1 MDAECTVAKGS
12 KGGRIAA
19 LGKGRATGIDDQR
32 AVGGLRKTLKMGMTV
47 DDGIVTPMGKCPGMI
62 VMTVRQEVTMP
73 AIGKDGIGGHNVE
86 MEQHLVDLGIAVSTN
101 GNDFT
106 GMGIEEFHHPRS
118 IHAFRYT
125 VTGTVIEDVAQKK
138 QLVIVAGIVKTEY
151 FFQWAWGSVKVGSYK
166 IAHIK
171 KTFGMGCIWI
181 RGIPMTMGMPPKRER
196 QRLWLSQLEVI
207 RHGNAGAGRASVHG
221 TRFPL
226 RHFAHRLHHSS
237 IKNGMQFAR

>member
-106 GMGIEEFHHPRS
+106 GIGIEEFHHPRG
-118 IHAFRYT
+118 IHAFRHT

-171 KTFGMGCIWI
+171 K
-181 RGIPMTMGMPPKRER
+181 
-196 QRLWLSQLEVI
+196 RLVW
-207 RHGNAGAGRASVHG
+207 GAYGLGAY
-221 TRFPL
+221 L
-226 RHFAHRLHHSS
+226 
-237 IKNGMQFAR
+237 

>member
-1 MDAECTVAKGS
+1 MVDAECTVAKGS

-73 AIGKDGIGGHNVE
+73 VIGKDGIGGHDVE

-106 GMGIEEFHHPRS
+106 GMSIEEFHHPRG
-118 IHAFRYT
+118 IHAFRHT

-171 KTFGMGCIWI
+171 KTFGMGGIWF
-181 RGIPMTMGMPPKRER
+181 RGHTYDY
-196 QRLWLSQLEVI
+196 
-207 RHGNAGAGRASVHG
+207 GNAAKAKKAKVVAIAVGSD
-221 TRFPL
+221 
-226 RHFAHRLHHSS
+226 
-237 IKNGMQFAR
+237 KAR

>member
-62 VMTVRQEVTMP
+62 VMAVRQEVTMP
-73 AIGKDGIGGHNVE
+73 AIGKDGIGGHDVE

-106 GMGIEEFHHPRS
+106 GMGIEEFHHPWG
-118 IHAFRYT
+118 IHAFRHT

-171 KTFGMGCIWI
+171 KTFGMGCIWF
-181 RGIPMTMGMPPKRER
+181 RGHTYDY
-196 QRLWLSQLEVI
+196 
-207 RHGNAGAGRASVHG
+207 GNSAKAKKAKVVAIAVGSD
-221 TRFPL
+221 
-226 RHFAHRLHHSS
+226 
-237 IKNGMQFAR
+237 KAR

>member
-1 MDAECTVAKGS
+1 MMDAECTVAKGS

-62 VMTVRQEVTMP
+62 VMAVRQEVTMP
-73 AIGKDGIGGHNVE
+73 AIGKDGIGGHDVE

-106 GMGIEEFHHPRS
+106 GMGIEEFHHPWG
-118 IHAFRYT
+118 IHAFRHT
-125 VTGTVIEDVAQKK
+125 VTGTIIEDVAQKK

-171 KTFGMGCIWI
+171 KTFGMGGIWF
-181 RGIPMTMGMPPKRER
+181 RGHTYDY
-196 QRLWLSQLEVI
+196 
-207 RHGNAGAGRASVHG
+207 GNAAKAKKAKVVAIAVGSD
-221 TRFPL
+221 
-226 RHFAHRLHHSS
+226 
-237 IKNGMQFAR
+237 KAR

>member
-106 GMGIEEFHHPRS
+106 GMGIEEFHHPWG
-118 IHAFRYT
+118 IHAFRHT

-181 RGIPMTMGMPPKRER
+181 RGIPMTMGMPPKRKR